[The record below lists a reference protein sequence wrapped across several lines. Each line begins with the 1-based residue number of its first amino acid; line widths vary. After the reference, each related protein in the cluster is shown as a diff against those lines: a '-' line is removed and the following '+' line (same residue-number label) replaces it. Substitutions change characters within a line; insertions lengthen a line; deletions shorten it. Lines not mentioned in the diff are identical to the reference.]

1 MLVHRVVMPGSP
13 VESWTVLG
21 DDDAPVEPIER
32 YLSYLTAIERSP
44 NTIKAYA
51 HGLAA

>member
-1 MLVHRVVMPGSP
+1 MLVQRVVMPASR

-21 DDDAPVEPIER
+21 DDDIPVGPIER
-32 YLSYLTAIERSP
+32 YLSYLTAIDRSP

-51 HGLAA
+51 Y